1 MAPKLSWKLNA
12 DQRCK
17 KAWKAF
23 YFLKRNISP
32 LASKDTKLN
41 AYVGYVIPVI
51 SYASPTWFANK
62 TETKSIESIQRK
74 ATKWILN
81 SSCKSYKK
89 RLIEL
94 KLLPLSY
101 YFELHDLL
109 MLVSILN
116 GNYNL
121 KIPIKLHKMDE
132 DKSGTRQNKQIII
145 P

>member
-51 SYASPTWFANK
+51 SYASSTWFANK
-62 TETKSIESIQRK
+62 TETKSIENIQRK

-81 SSCKSYKK
+81 SSIKSYNK

-94 KLLPLSY
+94 RLLPLSY

-116 GNYNL
+116 GN
-121 KIPIKLHKMDE
+121 
-132 DKSGTRQNKQIII
+132 
-145 P
+145 